1 MKKSPTKLPMSRI
14 SNPTRAFRMRLIQL
28 ALVALVVG
36 GFTPPGGALSGPA
49 AIVQDPLPDGVTLQQ
64 VDGGPD
70 FYGGFSPSLPGSNT
84 FFPLGVWFESVLKSG
99 DVDQDR
105 AAGLNMY
112 VQLTQDSDLRLIQA
126 RGLHALPSSTS
137 PAASGYLLSD
147 EVDMWAGAGSNIWTG
162 HGQGEGEICT
172 PPGSGCGFTVQDAL
186 SAKLPPG
193 ALKYA
198 NYGKGVTFQIK
209 NPEAARFVNTYQ
221 DVVSADNYWFTDP
234 YICSW
239 VEGGAV
245 FAAGRDLTDAECR
258 TAAHY
263 GWTVD
268 RVRSLVQ
275 PQGSKPV
282 WAFVEI
288 GHPFSEK
295 DSLTITGP
303 QIRAAVWSSI
313 IHGARGIVYFNHNFG
328 GPCVSQHVLRENCGA
343 AVRPTVTAVNQ
354 QITGLAPVLNSP
366 TVNGLVTASGG
377 GVDLSVKAH
386 DGHFYILAAATSAG
400 RQQIA
405 FSVACGSPLTAQV
418 LDENRTIPVSAN
430 SFTDTFEDS
439 NSVHLYQLNGG
450 NTCGLG
456 LA

>member
-1 MKKSPTKLPMSRI
+1 MKKSPTKLRLPRM
-14 SNPTRAFRMRLIQL
+14 SNPTQVFRMRLIQL

-36 GFTPPGGALSGPA
+36 GFTPPGGTLLGPA
-49 AIVQDPLPDGVTLQQ
+49 AIVQDPLPSGVTLQQ
-64 VDGGPD
+64 VDGGQD
-70 FYGGFSPSLPGSNT
+70 FYGRFSPTLPGNDT
-84 FFPLGVWFESVLKSG
+84 FFPIGVWFESVLQSA

-105 AAGLNMY
+105 AAGLNLY
-112 VQLTQDSDLRLIQA
+112 VQLTDNSDLRLIQA
-126 RGLHALPSSTS
+126 QGLHALPSSPS
-137 PAASGYLLSD
+137 PAASGYMLSD

-245 FAAGRDLTDAECR
+245 FNAGRDLTDAECR
-258 TAAHY
+258 IAAHY

-282 WAFVEI
+282 WAFVEV

-328 GPCVSQHVLRENCGA
+328 GPCISQHVLREDCGA

-354 QITGLAPVLNSP
+354 QITRLAPVLNSP
-366 TVNGLVTASGG
+366 NVHGLVTASGG
-377 GVDLSVKAH
+377 SVDLSVKAH
-386 DGHFYILAAATSAG
+386 DGHFYILAAATAAG

-405 FSVACGSPLTAQV
+405 FTVACGSPLAARV

-430 SFTDTFEDS
+430 SFTDTFQDS
-439 NSVHLYQLNGG
+439 NSVHLYQISGG

-456 LA
+456 LG

>member
-1 MKKSPTKLPMSRI
+1 MK
-14 SNPTRAFRMRLIQL
+14 
-28 ALVALVVG
+28 
-36 GFTPPGGALSGPA
+36 
-49 AIVQDPLPDGVTLQQ
+49 
-64 VDGGPD
+64 
-70 FYGGFSPSLPGSNT
+70 GS
-84 FFPLGVWFESVLKSG
+84 
-99 DVDQDR
+99 
-105 AAGLNMY
+105 
-112 VQLTQDSDLRLIQA
+112 
-126 RGLHALPSSTS
+126 
-137 PAASGYLLSD
+137 
-147 EVDMWAGAGSNIWTG
+147 
-162 HGQGEGEICT
+162 
-172 PPGSGCGFTVQDAL
+172 
-186 SAKLPPG
+186 
-193 ALKYA
+193 
-198 NYGKGVTFQIK
+198 
-209 NPEAARFVNTYQ
+209 
-221 DVVSADNYWFTDP
+221 
-234 YICSW
+234 
-239 VEGGAV
+239 
-245 FAAGRDLTDAECR
+245 
-258 TAAHY
+258 
-263 GWTVD
+263 
-268 RVRSLVQ
+268 
-275 PQGSKPV
+275 
-282 WAFVEI
+282 
-288 GHPFSEK
+288 
-295 DSLTITGP
+295 
-303 QIRAAVWSSI
+303 RAAVWSSI

>member
-1 MKKSPTKLPMSRI
+1 MKKSPSKLPSSRI
-14 SNPTRAFRMRLIQL
+14 SNLSQIFRMRLIQL

-36 GFTPPGGALSGPA
+36 GFTPPGGTRFGPA
-49 AIVQDPLPDGVTLQQ
+49 ASAQDPLPKGVTLQQ
-64 VDGGPD
+64 VDGGKD
-70 FYGGFSPSLPGSNT
+70 FYGHFSPTLPGSDT
-84 FFPLGVWFESVLKSG
+84 FFPIGVWFESVLQSA
-99 DVDQDR
+99 DVDRDR

-112 VQLTQDSDLRLIQA
+112 VQLTEGSDLRLIQA
-126 RGLHALPSSTS
+126 QGLHALPSAPS

-162 HGQGEGEICT
+162 HGQGEGAICT

-186 SAKLPPG
+186 SAKLPRG

-209 NPEAARFVNTYQ
+209 NPEAARFVNMYQ
-221 DVVSADNYWFTDP
+221 NVVSADNYWFTDP

-245 FAAGRDLTDAECR
+245 FAGGRDLTDAECR
-258 TAAHY
+258 VAAHY

-282 WAFVEI
+282 WAFVEV

-295 DSLTITGP
+295 DSLTITAP

-328 GPCVSQHVLRENCGA
+328 GPCISQHVLRENCGA

-354 QITGLAPVLNSP
+354 QITRLAPVLNAP
-366 TVNGLVTASGG
+366 TVHGLVTASGG

-386 DGHFYILAAATSAG
+386 DGHFYVLAAATSAG
-400 RQQIA
+400 RRQIT
-405 FSVACGSPLTAQV
+405 FKVACGNPLAAQV
-418 LDENRTIPVSAN
+418 LDENRTIPVSAS
-430 SFTDTFEDS
+430 SFTDTFQDS
-439 NSVHLYQLNGG
+439 NSVHLYQLSGG

-456 LA
+456 LG